1 MHPGF
6 KPMEAASTACLLD
19 AARVEG
25 LLAILRSLGVE
36 PRPLY
41 TGPSA
46 GQLAAVAPYLV
57 PCSAG
62 SPFNQWFFQTGW
74 GRGLGV
80 AVVSPASMEELYSH
94 FRQFLLVLDEAGK
107 RLYFRFYDPRV
118 LRIFLPT
125 CDADQLRSFFGPVS
139 AFLVEDE
146 EPRRA
151 LRFALAGG
159 DLVTETIELSREP
172 AAALP
177 ELPSPA
183 QPEVGWKGSR

>member
-1 MHPGF
+1 MWLRRKQPSGAPPGTAQPSAKRASDRAAAGPPPSRRRSLMHPGL
-6 KPMEAASTACLLD
+6 KPMEAVSTACLLD

-25 LLAILRSLGVE
+25 LFAILRSLGVE

-62 SPFNQWFFQTGW
+62 SPFNHWFFRTGW

-107 RLYFRFYDPRV
+107 RLYFRFYDPR
-118 LRIFLPT
+118 
-125 CDADQLRSFFGPVS
+125 
-139 AFLVEDE
+139 
-146 EPRRA
+146 
-151 LRFALAGG
+151 
-159 DLVTETIELSREP
+159 
-172 AAALP
+172 
-177 ELPSPA
+177 
-183 QPEVGWKGSR
+183 